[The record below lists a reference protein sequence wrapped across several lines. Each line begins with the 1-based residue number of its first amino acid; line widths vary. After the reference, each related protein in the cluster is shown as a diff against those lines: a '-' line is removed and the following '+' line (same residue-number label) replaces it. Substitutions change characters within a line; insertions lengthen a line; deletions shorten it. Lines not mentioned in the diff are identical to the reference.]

1 MNLKSL
7 VPNRAA
13 LKNVDFS
20 KYAPLIAL
28 VVLVVISAIASPYF
42 LSARNILNLLRQSS
56 YFGIIALGM
65 TFIIA
70 AEGIDLSVGS
80 MVALVGGII
89 VISLNFYFVYF
100 LAPFAMIF
108 AILTGIV
115 FGALV
120 GALNGA
126 LSTVGRIAPFVA
138 TLATMSVFRSMSLY
152 LSGAG
157 VFRVEVPGYSDIG
170 SSIFLGI
177 PIPVWIF
184 AVLAIAAHVLLN
196 HTRFG
201 RYLLASGASEQ
212 VARYSAI
219 KVQLVKF
226 VPYVLTGFAVAISAV
241 LVSSR
246 LNSIN
251 STNAGLYYELD
262 AIASV
267 VIGGTPLSGGV
278 ASIWGTVIGAI
289 ILGVIGNMLNLM
301 GVSPY
306 IQGAVRGL
314 VIIAAV
320 SLQYRRR

>member
-1 MNLKSL
+1 MELKNLIPDK
-7 VPNRAA
+7 AA
-13 LKNVDFS
+13 LRNIDFS

-28 VVLVVISAIASPYF
+28 VVLVVISALASPYF

-80 MVALVGGII
+80 MVALVGGVI

-115 FGALV
+115 FGSLM
-120 GALNGA
+120 GALNGF
-126 LSTVGRIAPFVA
+126 LSTIGRIAPFVA
-138 TLATMSVFRSMSLY
+138 TLATMSIFRSMSLY

-157 VFRVEVPGYSDIG
+157 VFRVEVPGYSELG
-170 SSIFLGI
+170 ASVLLGI
-177 PIPVWIF
+177 PVPVWIF
-184 AVLAIAAHVLLN
+184 GILAILAHVLLN
-196 HTRFG
+196 NTRFG
-201 RYLLASGASEQ
+201 RYLLAAGASEQ

-278 ASIWGTVIGAI
+278 ATIWGTVIGAI

-314 VIIAAV
+314 VIIGAV
-320 SLQYRRR
+320 SLQYKRK

>member
-1 MNLKSL
+1 MKLESL
-7 VPNRAA
+7 IPDKTA
-13 LKNVDFS
+13 LRNIDFS

-28 VVLVVISAIASPYF
+28 VVLVAISALASPYF

-80 MVALVGGII
+80 MVALVGGVI

-108 AILTGIV
+108 AILTGVV
-115 FGALV
+115 FGALM
-120 GALNGA
+120 GAFNGF
-126 LSTVGRIAPFVA
+126 LSTIGRIAPFVA
-138 TLATMSVFRSMSLY
+138 TLATMSIFRSMSLY

-157 VFRVEVPGYSDIG
+157 VFRVEVPGYSELG
-170 SSIFLGI
+170 ASVFLGI
-177 PIPVWIF
+177 PVPVWIF
-184 AVLAIAAHVLLN
+184 GILALLAHVLLN
-196 HTRFG
+196 NTRFG
-201 RYLLASGASEQ
+201 RYLLAAGASEQ

-278 ASIWGTVIGAI
+278 ATIWGTVIGAI

-320 SLQYRRR
+320 SLQYKRR

>member
-1 MNLKSL
+1 MKLNDL
-7 VPNRAA
+7 VPRRQTLRNM
-13 LKNVDFS
+13 DFT
-20 KYAPLIAL
+20 KFAPLLAL

-42 LSARNILNLLRQSS
+42 LSARNLTNLLRQSS

-70 AEGIDLSVGS
+70 SEGIDLSVGS
-80 MVALVGGII
+80 MVAFVGGVI
-89 VISLNFYFVYF
+89 VMTLNYYFIYF
-100 LAPFAMIF
+100 LAPFAILFAVITGMI
-108 AILTGIV
+108 
-115 FGALV
+115 FGALI
-120 GALNGA
+120 GAFNGF

-138 TLATMSVFRSMSLY
+138 TLATMSIFRSLSLY

-157 VFRVEVPGYSDIG
+157 VFRVEVPGYAQIG
-170 SSIFLGI
+170 SSVFLGI
-177 PIPVWIF
+177 PVPVWIF
-184 AVLAIAAHVLLN
+184 AVLAVLANLLLN
-196 HTRFG
+196 NTRYG
-201 RYLLASGASEQ
+201 RYLLASGANEQ

-226 VPYVLTGFAVAISAV
+226 VPYALTGFAVAVSAI

-306 IQGAVRGL
+306 LQGAVRGL

-320 SLQYRRR
+320 SLQYKRQ

>member
-1 MNLKSL
+1 MKLNNVKNL
-7 VPNRAA
+7 
-13 LKNVDFS
+13 DFS

-28 VVLVVISAIASPYF
+28 VVLVIISSIASPYF
-42 LSARNILNLLRQSS
+42 LSARNLLNLLRQSS

-70 AEGIDLSVGS
+70 SEGIDLSVGS
-80 MVALVGGII
+80 MVALVGG
-89 VISLNFYFVYF
+89 VTVLALNYYFIWF
-100 LAPFAMIF
+100 LAPVAMIL
-108 AILTGIV
+108 AALTGMV

-120 GALNGA
+120 GAFNGF

-138 TLATMSVFRSMSLY
+138 TLASMSIFRSLALY

-157 VFRVEVPGYSDIG
+157 VFRVEVPGYTNIG
-170 SSIFLGI
+170 ASLFLGI
-177 PIPVWIF
+177 PVPVWIF
-184 AVLAIAAHVLLN
+184 AFLAILAQLLLN
-196 HTRFG
+196 NTRFG

-219 KVQLVKF
+219 KVQLIKF
-226 VPYVLTGFAVAISAV
+226 IPYVLTGFAVAISAL

-289 ILGVIGNMLNLM
+289 ILGIIGNMLNLM

-306 IQGAVRGL
+306 LQGAVRGL

-320 SLQYRRR
+320 SLQYKRQ

>member
-1 MNLKSL
+1 MNLKGF
-7 VPNRAA
+7 VPDFVKRI
-13 LKNVDFS
+13 DFS

-28 VVLVVISAIASPYF
+28 VVLVVISAVASPYF

-80 MVALVGGII
+80 MVALVGGVV
-89 VISLNFYFVYF
+89 VISLNFYFIYF
-100 LAPFAMIF
+100 LAPFAMVF
-108 AILTGIV
+108 AIVTGML
-115 FGALV
+115 FGALM
-120 GALNGA
+120 GAFNGA

-138 TLATMSVFRSMSLY
+138 TLATMSIFRSMSLY

-157 VFRVEVPGYSDIG
+157 VFRVEVPGFSEIG
-170 SSIFLGI
+170 SSVFLGI
-177 PIPVWIF
+177 PVPVWIF
-184 AVLAIAAHVLLN
+184 GLLAAGAHVLLN
-196 HTRFG
+196 NTRFG

-226 VPYVLTGFAVAISAV
+226 VPYVLTGFAVAVSAV

-278 ASIWGTVIGAI
+278 ATIWGTVIGAI

-320 SLQYRRR
+320 SLQYKRR

>member
-1 MNLKSL
+1 
-7 VPNRAA
+7 
-13 LKNVDFS
+13 
-20 KYAPLIAL
+20 
-28 VVLVVISAIASPYF
+28 
-42 LSARNILNLLRQSS
+42 
-56 YFGIIALGM
+56 
-65 TFIIA
+65 
-70 AEGIDLSVGS
+70 
-80 MVALVGGII
+80 
-89 VISLNFYFVYF
+89 
-100 LAPFAMIF
+100 
-108 AILTGIV
+108 
-115 FGALV
+115 
-120 GALNGA
+120 
-126 LSTVGRIAPFVA
+126 VGRIAPFVA
-138 TLATMSVFRSMSLY
+138 TLATMSIFRSMSLY

-157 VFRVEVPGYSDIG
+157 VFRVEVPGFSEIG
-170 SSIFLGI
+170 ASVFLGI
-177 PIPVWIF
+177 PVPVWIF
-184 AVLAIAAHVLLN
+184 GLLAAGAHVLLN
-196 HTRFG
+196 NTRFG
-201 RYLLASGASEQ
+201 RYLLACGASEQ

-226 VPYVLTGFAVAISAV
+226 VPYVLTGFAVAVSAV

-278 ASIWGTVIGAI
+278 ATIWGTVIGAI

-320 SLQYRRR
+320 SLQYKRR